1 PKNIPANQFLNL
13 EGRKLSISKGWA
25 VWVHE
30 YLDELPGK
38 EDVLR
43 YVLYKTMPEQKDSEF
58 TWKGW
63 QDANNNELVNNL
75 GNFINRVVV
84 LTQKYYNGIVPAFD
98 PDLEFTGSKDED

>member
-1 PKNIPANQFLNL
+1 
-13 EGRKLSISKGWA
+13 
-25 VWVHE
+25 
-30 YLDELPGK
+30 
-38 EDVLR
+38 VLR
-43 YVLYKTMPEQKDSEF
+43 YVLYKTMPEQKDSEY

-98 PDLEFTGSKDED
+98 PDLEFTGSKDEDMPIWHDSEMLDLFDRLDQYVALIRKFEFRSALRVLME